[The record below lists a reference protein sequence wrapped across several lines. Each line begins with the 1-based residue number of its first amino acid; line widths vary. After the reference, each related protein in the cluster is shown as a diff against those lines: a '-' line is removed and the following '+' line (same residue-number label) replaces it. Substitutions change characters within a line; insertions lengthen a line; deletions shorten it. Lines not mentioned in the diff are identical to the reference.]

1 VTVSNDNEH
10 TTNGHAK
17 GAGVEQPP
25 VPAGC
30 ATSAAVAGLAREV
43 EGLRMAMETVTPL
56 PDQVK
61 QLHDEVAPLPEQVT
75 KLAKV
80 VKTLVDQTA
89 PEEEGQRTRPLSW
102 LDLADHA
109 DADRDPGELA
119 QEVLSDLSFWLVRV
133 FLRYSDAALAECW
146 WWHPDV
152 VEELVC
158 LMRSWLAAYADADAT
173 VARAADWHDRYRPGA
188 VKRIKTA
195 TANCS
200 LENHQ
205 DGGELHR
212 PAPAIPS
219 GAALASIA
227 AWWGTARSDTAPA
240 PDAEVVADAR
250 AAEGAR
256 RRAGGGRR

>member
-1 VTVSNDNEH
+1 VTSEKE
-10 TTNGHAK
+10 TNTGSRAAAGDT
-17 GAGVEQPP
+17 GAEPP

-30 ATSAAVAGLAREV
+30 ATSSAVAGLAREV
-43 EGLRMAMETVTPL
+43 EGLRMAMEAVTPL

-61 QLHDEVAPLPEQVT
+61 RLHDEVAPLPEQVT

-80 VKTLVDQTA
+80 VKTLVDQA
-89 PEEEGQRTRPLSW
+89 NPEEEGQRTRPLSW

-109 DADRDPGELA
+109 DADRDPAELA
-119 QEVLSDLSFWLVRV
+119 QEVLSDLAFWLVRV
-133 FLRYSDAALAECW
+133 FLRYSDATLPECW

-152 VEELVC
+152 VEELLC
-158 LMRSWLAAYADADAT
+158 LMRSWLAAYVDSDAT

-212 PAPAIPS
+212 PGPSIPS

-227 AWWGTARSDTAPA
+227 TWWGTARTEAAPVPA
-240 PDAEVVADAR
+240 AEVVADAR
-250 AAEGAR
+250 AAETAR